1 MENEPLVTIA
11 IPNYNYAHYLENCLN
26 SLLNQTYSNFE
37 VYFRDNQ
44 STDDS
49 LKIALGYKDKFVAR
63 GIYFNVSDNK
73 RNLGSDINSEL
84 ARRDAEGEYIYTLAS
99 DDAVKPEFLEKTMKV
114 FEDHPEVYTVIT
126 NREEID
132 ENGKIYHTTP
142 FYNRNCIIDGE
153 SQAAVY
159 MMAGIAI
166 PAQRITRTS
175 NKLRQYGGRKWN
187 VAGDWYIN
195 FLYSMVGDVAYIKE
209 SLVQYRVHTG
219 NETNESEKNLMGV
232 FEHYQLI
239 NAFVDISKAFG
250 MTKPA
255 ARYDEAVEKLGSMCL
270 RYALKMLKL
279 SLNDVA
285 CRYLQLAPVFKKDII
300 DDVRYIELSRITKIL
315 GSELEYAI
323 NEFENIYNLNRTVS
337 YDPPD
342 GFKQLYLE

>member
-49 LKIALGYKDKFVAR
+49 LKIALGYKDKFAAR

-132 ENGKIYHTTP
+132 ENGKIYP
-142 FYNRNCIIDGE
+142 
-153 SQAAVY
+153 
-159 MMAGIAI
+159 
-166 PAQRITRTS
+166 
-175 NKLRQYGGRKWN
+175 
-187 VAGDWYIN
+187 
-195 FLYSMVGDVAYIKE
+195 
-209 SLVQYRVHTG
+209 
-219 NETNESEKNLMGV
+219 
-232 FEHYQLI
+232 
-239 NAFVDISKAFG
+239 
-250 MTKPA
+250 
-255 ARYDEAVEKLGSMCL
+255 
-270 RYALKMLKL
+270 
-279 SLNDVA
+279 
-285 CRYLQLAPVFKKDII
+285 
-300 DDVRYIELSRITKIL
+300 
-315 GSELEYAI
+315 
-323 NEFENIYNLNRTVS
+323 
-337 YDPPD
+337 
-342 GFKQLYLE
+342 